1 MKPNSYIGAAIN
13 RLEDFR
19 FLTGRGA
26 YAGDLTRQ
34 GMLHA
39 VVVRS
44 PLAHGVIRG
53 IDCANAKAM
62 PGVHAIITARDI
74 GADVPRIPMR
84 QEPMPELLP
93 FEQPVIAMDKVRYA
107 GEPIALVL
115 ADSAV
120 RAEDAAAAVVADIEP
135 LPAVLGNGSE
145 TQLFTDAPGNIATRI
160 GAVKGDAADAF
171 RNHRGYTKRVRFSV
185 HRHTATALEPRAL
198 LAEWDAAAGR
208 MVLHGAAKVPFTNR
222 RILARFLGLT
232 EENVTCIE
240 NDVGGGFGTRGEF
253 YPEDF
258 LIPFAARLT
267 CRPVKWVED
276 RRENLL
282 AVNHARESECELE
295 IACEGDRRIVAMRG
309 TAFADIGAYIRT
321 VGVTPARNIAQVLSG
336 PYRIPHIDIGIG
348 LRLTNKT
355 PAGTYRGP
363 GRFEADFF
371 RERMFDIVSGELG
384 IDRVAFRRVNLIA
397 KDEMPY
403 PLATVVPLQIESEC
417 DSGDYAATLAS
428 CLEEFGWS
436 KKEAANGK
444 LIDGRYHGIAVGCY
458 FEGGASGPGENAR
471 LELESD
477 GTIAVIAGSSAV
489 GQGLETALAQI
500 AADALEVPLNRIKA
514 VHHGS
519 TSLLAAGSGSYS
531 SRSTVMGGSAVMAAA
546 QNLKLALR
554 RCAAEKFDCDP
565 ASVELIDGMARAAG
579 HAPLDFA
586 ALAPLSTEGKFIS
599 NRRTYSYGAHAAH
612 VAVDE
617 DTGAVEVLDYVV
629 VEDVGRIVNP
639 KMLEGQTLG
648 AIMQGLGGTLMEQLV
663 YDDAGQL
670 TTASLAEYL
679 MPTACDF
686 PNIRVHATENHPA
699 PHNPLGAKGAGE
711 GGIIAVG
718 GVIANAVSA
727 ALKRFDA
734 GPNALPLTP
743 PSILGFLRPPG
754 GQNDDSPKP
763 DAECS
768 LAPFRL

>member
-1 MKPNSYIGAAIN
+1 MRPNSYIGAAVN

-19 FLTGRGA
+19 FLTGRGI
-26 YAGDLTRQ
+26 YAGDLTRERL
-34 GMLHA
+34 LHA

-44 PLAHGVIRG
+44 PQAHGVIRG
-53 IDCANAKAM
+53 VDCAKALAM

-74 GADVPRIPMR
+74 GSDVPRIPMR

-93 FEQPVIAMDKVRYA
+93 FEQPVIATDRVRYA

-115 ADSAV
+115 ADSAG

-135 LPAVLGNGSE
+135 LREVLGGDSG
-145 TQLFTDAPGNIATRI
+145 TQLFPGFLDNIATQI
-160 GAVKGDAADAF
+160 GAVKGDAAEVF
-171 RNHRGYTKRVRFSV
+171 RNHRGYTRREKFSV
-185 HRHTATALEPRAL
+185 HRHTAAALEPRAL
-198 LAEWDAAAGR
+198 LAEWDAASGR

-222 RILARFLGLT
+222 RIVARFLGLK
-232 EENVTCIE
+232 EENVACIE

-258 LIPFAARLT
+258 LIPFAARMT
-267 CRPVKWVED
+267 GRPVKWVED

-282 AVNHARESECELE
+282 AVNHARESGCDLE
-295 IACEGDRRIVAMRG
+295 IACEADGRIVAMRG

-336 PYRIPHIDIGIG
+336 PYRIPHIDIRVE

-363 GRFEADFF
+363 GRYEADFF
-371 RERMFDIVSGELG
+371 RERLFDIVADELG
-384 IDRVAFRRVNLIA
+384 IDRVTFRRINLIA

-403 PLATVVPLQIESEC
+403 ALATVVPLQIESEC

-428 CLEEFGWS
+428 CLEQFGWEE
-436 KKEAANGK
+436 KQTLNGR
-444 LIDGRYHGIAVGCY
+444 LIDGRYHGIAIGCY

-471 LELESD
+471 LELANDS
-477 GTIAVIAGSSAV
+477 TIAVIAGSSAV

-500 AADALEVPLNRIKA
+500 AADALELPLARIKA
-514 VHHGS
+514 VQHGS

-546 QNLKLALR
+546 ENLKLALR

-565 ASVELIDGMARAAG
+565 ASVELVDGTARAAG

-586 ALAPLSTEGKFIS
+586 ILAPLSAEGKFTS

-617 DTGAVEVLDYVV
+617 DTAAIEVIDYVA

-639 KMLEGQTLG
+639 
-648 AIMQGLGGTLMEQLV
+648 
-663 YDDAGQL
+663 
-670 TTASLAEYL
+670 
-679 MPTACDF
+679 
-686 PNIRVHATENHPA
+686 
-699 PHNPLGAKGAGE
+699 
-711 GGIIAVG
+711 
-718 GVIANAVSA
+718 
-727 ALKRFDA
+727 
-734 GPNALPLTP
+734 
-743 PSILGFLRPPG
+743 
-754 GQNDDSPKP
+754 
-763 DAECS
+763 
-768 LAPFRL
+768 